1 MWIEKYP
8 HLNNNKSGSLGRLSN
23 LLHSL
28 TRNKQLETYDS
39 TIREQTETS
48 LAEKVDKDLDRYN
61 KLLMA

>member
-23 LLHSL
+23 LLHNL

-39 TIREQTETS
+39 TIREQTETA
-48 LAEKVDKDLDRYN
+48 LAEKVDKDLDRHN
-61 KLLMA
+61 KFLMT